1 MDCQCKKWFI
11 RICIVCVISC
21 LFMVICCIYCTIII
35 HSYYQDVNRK
45 LHTSIEVNEMN
56 IESTNVLNHG
66 KDISSLKDSVCSL
79 CQKYSF
85 KFKEVVDE
93 YMARTWLIK
102 GRLILEVIHKYGES
116 LHTDLQLKESR
127 EFQPLSRRKRAK
139 GGKKKGGKKTRK
151 QKTKSAHFSQL
162 SEPDYQQYMYGNP
175 NIKRD
180 DTPSM
185 HMFELSRSWD
195 KKMNPFDVKEN
206 GVFVAKKDGVYFAY
220 AQIEFL
226 YKPSCD
232 PAMGIKQRRPN
243 GPNPDLRTDETQQE
257 IYCAPPCIV
266 TNQAAIRSSCLI
278 TSLFNMKKNDYLT
291 VENVMMNNVTFVK
304 AKNFFGAILLS

>member
-66 KDISSLKDSVCSL
+66 KDISSLK
-79 CQKYSF
+79 
-85 KFKEVVDE
+85 
-93 YMARTWLIK
+93 
-102 GRLILEVIHKYGES
+102 IHKYGES